1 MGKYKTLGQN
11 TLYSFIGAFG
21 TKMIGFLMLPFYT
34 KWLSPSDYG
43 TTDLITVYASLLTS
57 AVTLSMHE
65 AIFVFPLNQKF
76 QKQKEYFSTALASSV
91 GSIII
96 TLLVFFLLSL
106 IGGYLAWKGAFFDN
120 IWSIAF
126 LFSTSYLQTLSQQFC
141 RAIDRMKVFC
151 LSSLLYAACTAIFA
165 LLLIPYF
172 GLFGFIWSVG
182 LSNIVAF
189 LYSAFGVK
197 VYKYIS
203 VRAVLVIRWME
214 MAKYAIPLIPNA
226 TIWWIISSLNR
237 PFMEK
242 YLGLSAIG
250 IFAVANKF
258 PTVVSAVLGIFSNSW
273 QISVLQEYGNK
284 TFKEFYSRISLIY
297 IPLLV
302 LVSCLLALIS
312 EWLIMSFI
320 DEKFYEAW
328 KYVPIISL
336 AIVGMG
342 LGGFVGGIFAAVK
355 KSKYYLYSSIF
366 GGVATLV
373 FNILLIPYFGLW
385 GAAVSFS
392 LSHFAICLVRVY
404 YSSKFIK
411 NDKIGIITFY
421 FLMNIILAVLV
432 INKHILLSWVIFTI
446 LVSLFCYLNKSVII
460 ESYNKIKLC
469 SKN

>member
-21 TKMIGFLMLPFYT
+21 NKMIGFLMLPFYT
-34 KWLSPSDYG
+34 KWLSPTDYG

-203 VRAVLVIRWME
+203 VRAVLVSRWME
-214 MAKYAIPLIPNA
+214 
-226 TIWWIISSLNR
+226 
-237 PFMEK
+237 MEK

-273 QISVLQEYGNK
+273 QISVLQEFGNK

-404 YSSKFIK
+404 YSSRFIK

-432 INKHILLSWVIFTI
+432 INKQILLSWVIFTI
-446 LVSLFCYLNKSVII
+446 LVALFCYLNKSVII
-460 ESYNKIKLC
+460 ELYNKIKLC